1 MYIPRIMLAAPA
13 SGSGK
18 TLLTCGI
25 LMALKNRGLH
35 TASFK
40 CGPDY
45 IDPLFH
51 QEVIGIPARNLDTF
65 FTDREMT
72 KYLFGRT
79 AIQAEISVLEGVM
92 GYYDGA
98 GGDTT
103 SASSYELAS
112 VTDTPVILIV
122 NAKGMSL
129 SVLPVIQG
137 FLQYQKDSHI
147 AGVILNQISPAI
159 YEKLRQNISQELSLP
174 VFGYVP
180 QCPELV
186 IESRHLGLVMPEE
199 IADIDHRL
207 QRLSKL
213 LEETLDMDGII
224 ACAKKAPALNWQKP
238 ESLKALEAAVKCNN
252 LAYTDLEKQE
262 SQTAKCKNIEK
273 QEIQEQAIKCKN
285 IEKQGSQA
293 ASRRIRIGVAR
304 DEAFCFLYENNL
316 ELLTRFGAELLYFS
330 PIHDKELPPK
340 LEGLIFCGGY
350 PELYAK
356 ELSENQALHREIREG
371 IVQGIPY
378 LAECGG
384 FLYLQQSMEDMEGNI
399 WPAVGVLS
407 GEAYRTKR
415 LGRFG
420 YITLTANREGQLLKP
435 GDSIKAHEYHYFECS
450 ENGRDYHATKPF
462 ATREWDCI
470 QGGAKYAAGFPHLYY
485 YSNPGFI
492 VEFLQQCRNYG
503 NEKNGL

>member
-1 MYIPRIMLAAPA
+1 MSKHKYLPRIMLAAPA

-51 QEVIGIPARNLDTF
+51 REVIGIPARNLDTF
-65 FTDREMT
+65 FTAPEMT

-98 GGDTT
+98 GGNTT
-103 SASSYELAS
+103 LASSYELACM
-112 VTDTPVILIV
+112 TDTPVILIV

-147 AGVILNQISPAI
+147 AGVILNQTSQAT
-159 YEKLRQNISQELSLP
+159 YEKLKPRIIQELSLP

-180 QCPELV
+180 NCPELV
-186 IESRHLGLVMPEE
+186 IESRHLGLVLPGE
-199 IADIDHRL
+199 IVNIHHRL
-207 QRLSKL
+207 QKLSEL

-224 ACAKKAPALNWQKP
+224 ACARKAPALDWQKP

-252 LAYTDLEKQE
+252 LEYNDLEEQE
-262 SQTAKCKNIEK
+262 SQATKCNNIE
-273 QEIQEQAIKCKN
+273 N
-285 IEKQGSQA
+285 LGSQA

-304 DEAFCFLYENNL
+304 DEAFCFLYEDNL